1 MEVRGITKNIYGLG
15 RDIPEDIRRRVRQ
28 ECGFGCV
35 ICGLAIAQY
44 EHIDPSFA
52 DATVHDPENIAL
64 LCGSCHDRVTRGVW
78 SKEKVLKAR
87 ITPKIFVQGYARDAF
102 DFKAPFDLFVGDNR
116 FTDVRCVVRKST
128 GDEWFSIEAPEDAEA
143 PPRLSAKFFAPN
155 GHLGL
160 EIYQNEWWCSTG
172 VWDLQI
178 SGSIIEVRTEPSKV
192 MLRLK
197 ARPPH
202 GLEIQY
208 LNMVFQDTGILIDK
222 CGTVL
227 LTVAGTQIQ
236 MKGSEVA
243 SADAVFNLP

>member
-1 MEVRGITKNIYGLG
+1 MEVRPITKNIHGLQ
-15 RDIPEDIRRRVRQ
+15 RDIPEGIRRRVRQ

-52 DATVHDPENIAL
+52 DATAHDPEKIAL
-64 LCGSCHDRVTRGVW
+64 LCGSCHDRVTRDVW

-87 ITPKIFVQGYARDAF
+87 ITPKTFVQGYARDAF
-102 DFKAPFDLFVGDNR
+102 DFKAPFDLYFGDNC
-116 FTDVRCVVRKST
+116 FADVRCIVRKSN
-128 GDEWFSIEAPEDAEA
+128 GDEWFSIEAPEAAEA
-143 PPRLSAKFFAPN
+143 PPRLSAKFFGPN
-155 GHLGL
+155 GQPEL
-160 EIYQNEWWCSTG
+160 EIYQNEWRCSTG
-172 VWDLQI
+172 VWDLQV
-178 SGSIIEVRTEPSKV
+178 SGSIIEVRTAPRRV

-202 GLEIQY
+202 GLEMQY
-208 LNMVFQDTGILIDK
+208 LNMVFQDTGILIDEH
-222 CGTVL
+222 GTVFIK
-227 LTVAGTQIQ
+227 VAGTQIQ

>member
-1 MEVRGITKNIYGLG
+1 M
-15 RDIPEDIRRRVRQ
+15 
-28 ECGFGCV
+28 
-35 ICGLAIAQY
+35 
-44 EHIDPSFA
+44 
-52 DATVHDPENIAL
+52 
-64 LCGSCHDRVTRGVW
+64 
-78 SKEKVLKAR
+78 LKAR
-87 ITPKIFVQGYARDAF
+87 ITPKTFVQGYARDAF